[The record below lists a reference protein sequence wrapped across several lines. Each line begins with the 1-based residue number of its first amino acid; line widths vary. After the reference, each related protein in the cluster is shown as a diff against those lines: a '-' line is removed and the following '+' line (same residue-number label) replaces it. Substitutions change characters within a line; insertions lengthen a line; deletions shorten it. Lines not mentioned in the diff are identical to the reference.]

1 MTSSPQSAFVWIW
14 LPAAPEPVVAGRL
27 DAAGDTLQ
35 FTYGRSYL
43 ARPEAIPLYLP
54 ELPLQEGPILPRVGT
69 APGCIA
75 DAAPDSWGQRVIL
88 NRRFAHAAQDTADL
102 GLLDYLMES
111 GSDRI
116 GALDFQASAA
126 EYVPRLAGSVALSEL
141 AESADLVDR
150 NVPLTPAL
158 AEALLRGSSIGGA
171 RPKAAMEDG
180 SRRLIAKFSS
190 TSDPFPVVQGEY
202 IAMRLARLAGL
213 NVASVELTKAMDKHV
228 LLVERFDREPEG
240 QRHAMVSAL
249 TMLGLAEHQ
258 APYASYAD
266 LARIVRER
274 FTEPDATLHE
284 LFARITF
291 NILTGNTDD
300 HARNH
305 AAFWSGRELTL
316 TPAYDICPQRR
327 GGGEARQ
334 IMAIGE
340 DDWRYSQLE
349 GCVKRASTYHLTEAA
364 ARAIVDHQI
373 ERIESCWEQVCDEA
387 ALSGI
392 ARRQMWR
399 TQFLNPFAFYEYE
412 GRLPA
417 GIPG

>member
-1 MTSSPQSAFVWIW
+1 MTSSPESAFVWIW
-14 LPAAPEPVVAGRL
+14 LPNATEPVVAGRL
-27 DAAGDTLQ
+27 DTAGETLQ
-35 FTYGRSYL
+35 FAYGRSYL
-43 ARPEAIPLYLP
+43 ARPEAISLYLP

-69 APGCIA
+69 APGCIS

-88 NRRFAHAAQDTADL
+88 NRRFGHAAQDTADL

-111 GSDRI
+111 ASDRI
-116 GALDFQASAA
+116 GALDFQASAT
-126 EYVPRLAGSVALSEL
+126 EYVPRLGGSVALSEL
-141 AESADLVDR
+141 AESADRVDR
-150 NVPLTPAL
+150 NIPLTPAL

-171 RPKAAMEDG
+171 RPKAAIEDG
-180 SRRLIAKFSS
+180 SRQLIAKFSS

-202 IAMRLARLAGL
+202 IAMRLAQLTGL
-213 NVASVELTKAMDKHV
+213 NVAKVELSSAMDKHV
-228 LLVERFDREPEG
+228 LLVERFDREPDG

-258 APYASYAD
+258 ARYASYAD
-266 LARIVRER
+266 LARIARER
-274 FTEPDATLHE
+274 FTEPDATLRE

-305 AAFWSGRELTL
+305 AAFWNGRELTL

-334 IMAIGE
+334 VMAIGE

-349 GCVKRASTYHLTEAA
+349 GCVERASTYHLTEEA
-364 ARAIVDHQI
+364 ARAIIDRQI
-373 ERIESCWEQVCDEA
+373 ETIESRWEDVCDEA
-387 ALSGI
+387 ALSDI

-399 TQFLNPFAFYEYE
+399 TQFLNPFAFYGYQ
-412 GRLPA
+412 GRVPA
-417 GIPG
+417 GSPG